1 MIHSQQTGLPVTAL
15 KPIEIGSEFLLVAG
29 SGPWLHVYDQNSRQ
43 VIRQQVFPCQPIHGI
58 DVVEVTSP
66 TGDSKHI
73 GLLVWGG
80 RWLCHGNL
88 SFLPSHPS
96 RPERFSL
103 ELSDSFDAK
112 DWILKAVSVTRT
124 SSGTVPH
131 TSTIFLLTA
140 HNALLRLK
148 VDSHNSRAA
157 AHCELLDTIPGP
169 ATFLY
174 AGDIKAMHDG
184 DIMVASGTVFGEI
197 FVWTCHKSENDSQWT
212 TTLRHTFTGHDGSI
226 FGVAISQDFLIDG
239 INVRLLASCSDDRT
253 IQIWNISD
261 SNVPAINHI
270 STLGPRETGFGVA
283 RHSEMSQLTKTWAH
297 SSRIWNVEF
306 AAGNVGA
313 EDHRILL
320 LSEGEDATCQLWALT
335 SGIGQGSVMQ
345 QQWTIRQCARDHH
358 HLGKNAWSMSH
369 LVTDSSLT
377 VYSGGADNQVVQR
390 QFDIDQ
396 GLTKAPTISCP
407 FQKLSQNGKVL
418 KQYTLIA
425 HDLCLATTD
434 EGDLYQLSP
443 NDDTLACTKALPNTV
458 KGSVVI
464 CYVPSQGLVLM
475 APQAGGLSALV
486 QSTRETF
493 PLLSPLE
500 ASITWMSLASIA
512 APKPAPGVSCVVAR
526 LGDSRIMALWVSDR
540 GPAIGITMTN
550 VCLPDTFNT
559 TASCYDPHSR
569 FLILGSR
576 AGALAFYADVDAE
589 AVEARDPICIRH
601 VHGTDSVT
609 SLRILDPSPHHSLD
623 GSVNDGSGVIHVLTT
638 GKDGTFS
645 VHRVV
650 KRQKAC
656 PLISTIHRSS
666 PPVGPNIEGSYLV
679 PRTVAPGIKA
689 VDLVLYGFRST
700 SFIVW
705 NETRR
710 TTLLDIECGGSHRT
724 WSYKPLSGLTPN
736 KNSPSPSVH
745 GERQNFQ
752 SFVWTKAGKINWHI
766 DKGPASVAIGHGSHG
781 REIKAMAKSAHPYTD
796 RSRGLENCAL
806 LATGAEDTDIQLFA
820 IEPTVGPDSHD
831 AGWHNLVVL
840 KGHTTGLQ
848 HLQFSPS
855 GRFLFS
861 SAGFEEFLVW
871 QLTFDV
877 PCVGV
882 GVVLQDQ
889 MPKVTEDAD
898 ARIMGFDLQERF
910 RARGGL
916 EEEQSSYVL
925 AMAYSNGKVKVINY
939 QPSGNRGPG
948 TFEVTQAI
956 NFGSFCLL
964 QALIL
969 PNHFSNDP
977 TSSLMQ
983 IISAGTNGKLN
994 LTRLASK
1001 DRERDAAPDGMEL
1014 KGIHQSSIL
1023 AMDVAM
1029 LWPRMYLAA
1038 TGGDD
1043 NSLGLTLLQFNAEGL
1058 SSSTDQPRTIV
1069 IPKAHAA
1076 AITALKIVE
1085 GVTLDSLMSV
1095 TIVTVGNDQR
1105 AKAWRVDVPVNPTA
1119 QEHTILLQQVSVRK
1133 VASAWT
1139 AVADVSSLEL
1149 VSKGERRRKGEESEG
1164 VSLEMMI
1171 AGVGTELITM
1181 RLP

>member
-1 MIHSQQTGLPVTAL
+1 MIHSQQTGLPVTGL

-43 VIRQQVFPCQPIHGI
+43 VIRQQVFACQPIHGI

-80 RWLCHGNL
+80 RWLCHGKL
-88 SFLPSHPS
+88 SLLPSHQS
-96 RPERFSL
+96 LPENFSL
-103 ELSDSFDAK
+103 ELSDAFDAK
-112 DWILKAVSVTRT
+112 DWILKAASVTRT
-124 SSGTVPH
+124 SLGNVPH
-131 TSTIFLLTA
+131 TPTIFLLTA
-140 HNALLRLK
+140 HNALLGLK
-148 VDSHNSRAA
+148 VNCHNSRAA
-157 AHCELLDTIPGP
+157 AHCELVDRIPGP

-184 DIMVASGTVFGEI
+184 GIMVASGTVFGEI
-197 FVWTCHKSENDSQWT
+197 FVWTCHKPDNDSQWT

-239 INVRLLASCSDDRT
+239 VNVRLLASCSDDRT

-261 SNVPAINHI
+261 SNMPAINPI
-270 STLGPRETGFGVA
+270 PTLGPRETGFGVA

-320 LSEGEDATCQLWALT
+320 LSEGEDATCQLWALSFGT
-335 SGIGQGSVMQ
+335 GQGSIKQ
-345 QQWTIRQCARDHH
+345 QQWSIGQCARDHH

-369 LVTDSSLT
+369 LMTYPTLT

-396 GLTKAPTISCP
+396 GLTKSPTISCP

-418 KQYTLIA
+418 KQYTLVD

-443 NDDTLACTKALPNTV
+443 NADTLACTKTLLNTV

-475 APQAGGLSALV
+475 APQAGGLSVLV
-486 QSTRETF
+486 RSTGEVF

-512 APKPAPGVSCVVAR
+512 TPKPAPVVPCVVAR
-526 LGDSRIMALWVSDR
+526 LSDSRIMALWITDR

-550 VCLPDTFNT
+550 VCLPDTFNAT
-559 TASCYDPHSR
+559 SSCYDHHSR

-589 AVEARDPICIRH
+589 TVEARDPICIRH

-623 GSVNDGSGVIHVLTT
+623 ESDVIHVLTT

-650 KRQKAC
+650 KLQKSC
-656 PLISTIHRSS
+656 PRISTIHRSS
-666 PPVGPNIEGSYLV
+666 PPFGPNIEGSYLV
-679 PRTVAPGIKA
+679 PRTVAPGIQ
-689 VDLVLYGFRST
+689 VLDLVLYGFRST

-724 WSYKPLSGLTPN
+724 WCYNPLSGLTAN
-736 KNSPSPSVH
+736 KISPPPSVDVE
-745 GERQNFQ
+745 GQNCQ

-781 REIKAMAKSAHPYTD
+781 REIKAMAKSTQPYTD
-796 RSRGLENCAL
+796 RPRGLENCAL

-820 IEPTVGPDSHD
+820 IEPTVGPGSHE

-882 GVVLQDQ
+882 GVVLRDQ
-889 MPKVTEDAD
+889 MPKATDDAD
-898 ARIMGFDLQERF
+898 ARIMGFDLQEKF
-910 RARGGL
+910 QARGDL
-916 EEEQSSYVL
+916 KEEQSSYVL

-939 QPSGNRGPG
+939 QPSGSRGAG
-948 TFEVTQAI
+948 TFEATQAI

-977 TSSLMQ
+977 PSSSMQ
-983 IISAGTNGKLN
+983 IISAGTNGTLN

-1001 DRERDAAPDGMEL
+1001 DREEDAAPDGMEL
-1014 KGIHQSSIL
+1014 KGIHQSSVL

-1043 NSLGLTLLQFNAEGL
+1043 NSLGMTLLQFNAEGL
-1058 SSSTDQPRTIV
+1058 SPSTDQSRTIV

-1085 GVTLDSLMSV
+1085 HVTLDSLMSV

-1105 AKAWRVDVPVNPTA
+1105 TKAWRVDLPLNSTT
-1119 QEHTILLQQVSVRK
+1119 QDGTILLQQVKVRK

-1139 AVADVSSLEL
+1139 AVADVSSLEF
-1149 VSKGERRRKGEESEG
+1149 VSKVERRGKGEESEG